1 MAVKVRFQTPD
12 LRQKYSSTFHALST
26 IVKEEKFVG
35 LYKGITSPL
44 ASCALLNGLIF
55 ASYHFFLRIQL
66 DNADIPTL
74 TQVTLAGVA
83 TGIVTSFITTP
94 TELIKIQQ
102 QNSLL
107 QTSSVKSV
115 VSHMYR
121 QRGVRGF
128 YRGITATVLRE
139 VGYGAYFCSYEAT
152 CRVLTPGSS
161 SGHAVPTIT
170 QSGPSWST
178 CLIAGAVAGIV
189 GWLATFPMDVVKTRI
204 QGSDWTPATSTQ
216 IKTPERVHLLSSTL
230 LSRESLA
237 DTVIDKNPYRT
248 TLSTIVNS
256 YRAEGISVFYRGLSP
271 TLIRAIPVNMAT
283 FAVFEISVRA
293 LT

>member
-1 MAVKVRFQTPD
+1 MGPI
-12 LRQKYSSTFHALST
+12 S
-26 IVKEEKFVG
+26 
-35 LYKGITSPL
+35 
-44 ASCALLNGLIF
+44 
-55 ASYHFFLRIQL
+55 RI
-66 DNADIPTL
+66 
-74 TQVTLAGVA
+74 
-83 TGIVTSFITTP
+83 ITTP
-94 TELIKIQQ
+94 VDLIKIQQ

-115 VSHMYR
+115 VSRMYR

-128 YRGITATVLRE
+128 YRGITATALRE
-139 VGYGAYFCSYEAT
+139 VGYGAYFCSVSKPIYRTASLFFRVWFNFQYEAT
-152 CRVLTPGSS
+152 CRVLTPAPS
-161 SGHAVPTIT
+161 SGHAGLTAT

-204 QGSDWTPATSTQ
+204 QGSDWTPAASTQ
-216 IKTPERVHLLSSTL
+216 MKTPERVHLLSSTL

-237 DTVIDKNPYRT
+237 DTVIDKNQIYRT

-271 TLIRAIPVNMAT
+271 TLIRYVLNGT
-283 FAVFEISVRA
+283 LHSHNYLNNEG
-293 LT
+293 